1 MTLVEKYETLLRRG
15 MKEIDALM
23 FVRESRTVVDRY
35 NPKTGEPSKSHEEIA
50 LQYWEL
56 SGAVGSATFDDD
68 DELVC
73 DLITMHGL
81 RWVKT
86 LTPNYLE
93 CVLFELKRGTD
104 LLDAIVQL
112 TANLEPKND

>member
-73 DLITMHGL
+73 DLITMHGNRYFLL
-81 RWVKT
+81 RCMF
-86 LTPNYLE
+86 LD
-93 CVLFELKRGTD
+93 ELLSATEH
-104 LLDAIVQL
+104 
-112 TANLEPKND
+112 LEPK